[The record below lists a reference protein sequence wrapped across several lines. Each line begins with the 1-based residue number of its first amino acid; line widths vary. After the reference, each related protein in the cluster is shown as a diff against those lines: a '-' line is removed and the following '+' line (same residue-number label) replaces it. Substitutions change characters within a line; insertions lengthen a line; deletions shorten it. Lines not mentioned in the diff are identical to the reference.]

1 MTLAGA
7 KVLVIG
13 AGGAARAA
21 VYGLKQKSAEVYL
34 VNRTW
39 ANGQKLVRQFG
50 VKVLKRSDILKMKFA
65 LAVNATPLGMGTSQE
80 SPLNERELRSVE
92 RVFDLV
98 YNPAETRLIQMARA
112 QGIAVISGV
121 EMFVY
126 QAARQFEIWTG
137 KPAPLELMRNVIL
150 RQSGPRMASA
160 AGPQGRA
167 GEAEGK
173 AAAAPSTEKV
183 SPPVK
188 ARPSHGAR
196 KLPPPRKSAVKQA
209 GKVSARDKARKSAH
223 SGKK

>member
-1 MTLAGA
+1 
-7 KVLVIG
+7 
-13 AGGAARAA
+13 
-21 VYGLKQKSAEVYL
+21 
-34 VNRTW
+34 
-39 ANGQKLVRQFG
+39 
-50 VKVLKRSDILKMKFA
+50 VLKRSDILKMKFA

-137 KPAPLELMRNVIL
+137 KPAPLELMRNVVL
-150 RQSGPRMASA
+150 RQSGPPRMASA
-160 AGPQGRA
+160 AGPQSRT
-167 GEAEGK
+167 GEAEAK
-173 AAAAPSTEKV
+173 AAAAPSAEKV

-196 KLPPPRKSAVKQA
+196 KLPPPRKPAVKQA